1 MCPHPA
7 SRNARSAPKRAIVG
21 VMPEMRV
28 PPLRIPRYG
37 VGARFYDVLSAERPV
52 YRTGRLA
59 AVSGLRLHP
68 GARVLDVG
76 CGTGLNLPLLLD
88 AVGERGAVVGVDAS
102 AAMLAQ
108 ARERVDV
115 GGWDN
120 VTLYQGD
127 AAELGTLLD
136 DEEPFDAVLYTYSL
150 SIITDWQRSWTQ
162 ALALTKPGGRLAVAD
177 LAMPTGK
184 GRVLRPAARVAC
196 LTGGVKLR
204 RHVWE
209 VVAADCVEIEQ
220 QVLRSGHIHVAAGT
234 KRKPRARR
242 NAQTAQ
248 R

>member
-1 MCPHPA
+1 
-7 SRNARSAPKRAIVG
+7 
-21 VMPEMRV
+21 MPEIRV

-59 AVSGLRLHP
+59 AVAGLRLHP

-88 AVGERGAVVGVDAS
+88 AVGDRGAVVGVDAS

-108 ARERVDV
+108 ARERIDA

-120 VTLYQGD
+120 VMLHQGD
-127 AAELGTLLD
+127 AADLATLLAG
-136 DEEPFDAVLYTYSL
+136 EAPFDTVLYTYSL
-150 SIITDWQRSWTQ
+150 SIITNWQQSWAQ
-162 ALALTKPGGRLAVAD
+162 ALALTKPGGRLAVVD

-204 RHVWE
+204 RRVWE
-209 VVAADCVEIEQ
+209 VVAADCVEIEA
-220 QVLRSGHIHVAAGT
+220 QVLRSGHIHVVSGS
-234 KRKPRARR
+234 KPRPRVRR
-242 NAQTAQ
+242 KAQTAQ